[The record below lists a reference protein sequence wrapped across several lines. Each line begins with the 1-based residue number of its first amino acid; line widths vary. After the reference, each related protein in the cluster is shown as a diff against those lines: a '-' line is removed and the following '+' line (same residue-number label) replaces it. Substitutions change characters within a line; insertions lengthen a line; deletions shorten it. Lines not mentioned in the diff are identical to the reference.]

1 MFEVGYVIN
10 CWVENP
16 IYLSDKLNFEH
27 RHLPLISPLRKCP
40 TFAGCQHS
48 NEGASFIFGAGQKKG
63 ELGGR
68 MVDQRALGGLD
79 RLTTPAPM
87 SAMTAKVRKATW

>member
-1 MFEVGYVIN
+1 M
-10 CWVENP
+10 
-16 IYLSDKLNFEH
+16 L
-27 RHLPLISPLRKCP
+27 RSPLNHTP
-40 TFAGCQHS
+40 TVTSSHS
-48 NEGASFIFGAGQKKG
+48 LFLPGGGVPETREAPSFEGASFIFGAGQKKG
-63 ELGGR
+63 ELGVR